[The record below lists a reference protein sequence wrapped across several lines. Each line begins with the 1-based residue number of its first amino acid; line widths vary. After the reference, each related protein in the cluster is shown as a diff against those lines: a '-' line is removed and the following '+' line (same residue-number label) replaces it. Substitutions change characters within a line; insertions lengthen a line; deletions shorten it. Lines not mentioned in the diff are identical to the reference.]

1 MTIKKD
7 REFPGSPRL
16 RLRVFSIVA
25 LRSITGQGTKIL
37 QAILHNLK
45 KKRGGANRLYI
56 SFVLKIAYA
65 KKFCDINHINFFWI
79 CLLKERK

>member
-1 MTIKKD
+1 MVTIKKD

-25 LRSITGQGTKIL
+25 LGSITGQGTKIL

-45 KKRGGANRLYI
+45 KRGGGNRLYI
-56 SFVLKIAYA
+56 SFVLKIAHA
-65 KKFCDINHINFFWI
+65 KKFCDINHINFF
-79 CLLKERK
+79 